1 MRRLLKVVAALALL
15 FALTQVPFIYRRR
28 QLSQLDA
35 AIRSLNAQRAATDD
49 AGVADYPGA
58 IHVHSS
64 LGGHS
69 TGTLAEVV
77 AGAKA
82 AGLAFVVMS
91 EHPSPYTDTR
101 AATLSGTHEGV
112 LFVPGNE
119 TNESE
124 RDRLLTFGGST
135 RPNDSGSPQ
144 PAAPTPPA
152 PTPTDAGVAPTQSLI
167 DRAKSAG
174 QLVFVA
180 HPETFGGWQTAR
192 GFDGMEVYNLHADAR
207 NARPLTLFFDG
218 LWSYRSFP
226 ALLWARFHE
235 SPDENLRRW
244 DELTAEG
251 RRVVAVAGND
261 AHANV
266 GVSLQDLTGK
276 PLFQIK
282 LDPYERSFRVV
293 RTHVLTPRG
302 QTFDADALLAALS
315 AGHAYVAFDLLSDA
329 TGFRFTASNGAE
341 QKTLGDEIAL
351 ASGVRLKVST
361 PVESRVVLV
370 KDGRRVGEKVARGAE
385 WTASERGVYRVECY
399 LPQLPAPVG
408 GTPWIISN
416 PIYVR

>member
-1 MRRLLKVVAALALL
+1 MRRLLKVVAALFVL
-15 FALTQVPFIYRRR
+15 FALTQTPFIYRRR

-35 AIRSLNAQRAATDD
+35 AIRTLNSQRAATDD

-58 IHVHSS
+58 IHVHSF

-77 AGAKA
+77 AGARA
-82 AGLAFVVMS
+82 AGLAYVVMS
-91 EHPSPYTDTR
+91 EHPSRYTDTR
-101 AATLSGTHEGV
+101 AATLKGTHDGV
-112 LFVPGNE
+112 LFVPGSE
-119 TNESE
+119 TSESQ
-124 RDRLLTFGGST
+124 RDRLLTFGGGAT
-135 RPNDSGSPQ
+135 APDDQDHGSPS
-144 PAAPTPPA
+144 
-152 PTPTDAGVAPTQSLI
+152 TQSLI

-180 HPETFGGWQTAR
+180 HPETFENWQAAR
-192 GFDGMEVYNLHADAR
+192 GFDGMEVYNLHADAK
-207 NARPLTLFFDG
+207 NANRLALFFDG

-226 ALLWARFHE
+226 QLLWARFHKA
-235 SPDENLRRW
+235 PIENLRRW
-244 DELTAEG
+244 DELTAQG

-293 RTHVLTPRG
+293 RTHVLAPQG
-302 QTFDADALLAALS
+302 QAFDAEALLAALA
-315 AGHAYVAFDLLSDA
+315 AGHAYVAFDLLCDA
-329 TGFRFTASNGAE
+329 TGFRFTAANGAE
-341 QKTLGDEIAL
+341 QKTMGDEIAL
-351 ASGVRLKVST
+351 ASGVRLKIST

-370 KDGRRVGEKVARGAE
+370 KDGRRVDEKVARGAE
-385 WTASERGVYRVECY
+385 WSVGERGVYRVECY
-399 LPQLPAPVG
+399 LPQLPTPMDA
-408 GTPWIISN
+408 TPWIVSN